1 MASGVVDIWVSST
14 SFQKSNI
21 GWPQQPPTEIVLIS
35 VKKWIFD
42 DLFHKKGL
50 VVVSWVLEMIKPS
63 ESVFCL
69 MKWGCRGHWGHW
81 GCWGY
86 WGHWGCRGVKA
97 WKIPTEDFRV
107 IQESEFSFILCFEKK
122 SFWVESLE
130 SWYIMLEAVEASRCH
145 FFENW
150 WMKYNFFYILKTL
163 GTIIQ

>member
-1 MASGVVDIWVSST
+1 MFLRNTTFCPVFKKMTLAGLNNLW
-14 SFQKSNI
+14 QKSIRYQWKI
-21 GWPQQPPTEIVLIS
+21 GFLMIHST
-35 VKKWIFD
+35 
-42 DLFHKKGL
+42 KKGL
-50 VVVSWVLEMIKPS
+50 VLVSWVLEMIKPS

-150 WMKYNFFYILKTL
+150 WGRQNIAFLRNI
-163 GTIIQ
+163 